1 MVTFDFKDMDR
12 VVRNIGAFERQVPF
26 ALARA
31 LNATVEIGR
40 DRLPDT
46 FANHIEA
53 RNPRFF
59 KAAMVTTG
67 QRATKRRLQVT
78 LYDRFGRGNLKLH
91 AEGGTRRARGG
102 QLAIPSRLIT
112 PKRTGRGVPKGMK
125 PRNIVAT
132 VPKRALRIIPG
143 RGIYVG
149 VGGHL
154 KALYSF
160 RISAPI
166 RADVPLHQEF
176 ERIVRAELP
185 KQFRRSMREAMAT
198 AFKKK

>member
-1 MVTFDFKDMDR
+1 MFTIDTSAFERAARRM
-12 VVRNIGAFERQVPF
+12 GAFERQIPF
-26 ALARA
+26 ALAQA
-31 LNATVEIGR
+31 LNNTVEIGR
-40 DRLPDT
+40 DRLPGV

-59 KAAMVTTG
+59 QAAMTTKG
-67 QRATKRRLQVT
+67 ERATKRRLRAT

-102 QLAIPSRLIT
+102 ELAIPSRLIT

-125 PRNIVAT
+125 PREIAAT

-149 VGGHL
+149 IGGNL

-160 RISAPI
+160 RTSAPI

-198 AFKKK
+198 AFRK